1 MRKPLIVANWKMH
14 NTVSEASA
22 LVEELLGKI
31 GDISSVE
38 VAIAPPFTALESVS
52 KILSETDLT
61 LAAQN
66 MYWERAGAFTG
77 EISPVMLRDLTC
89 RFVILGHSERRQY
102 FGDGDGEVALKVGAT
117 LAEGLIPILCVG
129 ETLGEREY
137 EKTFEVVERQIRGAL
152 DGGMPDSGGALII
165 AYEPIWAIGTG
176 KTASP
181 KAAQEVHYFI
191 RGLLENLLGKEPGGE
206 VRILYG
212 GSVKP
217 DNIDSLMAMQDI
229 DGALVGGAS
238 LDAES
243 FTRIVHFK

>member
-14 NTVSEASA
+14 NTASEASSF
-22 LVEELLGKI
+22 VEELLGKI
-31 GDISSVE
+31 GEISSVE

-52 KILSETDLT
+52 KILSKTDLA

-66 MYWERAGAFTG
+66 MYWEPEGAFTG
-77 EISPVMLRDLTC
+77 EISPVMLRELDC

-102 FGDGDGEVALKVGAT
+102 FGDGDGEVALKVGAALT
-117 LAEGLIPILCVG
+117 EGLMPILCVG
-129 ETLGEREY
+129 ETLGEREQG
-137 EKTFEVVERQIRGAL
+137 KTFEIVERQVRSAL
-152 DGGMPDSGGALII
+152 DGGMPDSGGGLVI
-165 AYEPIWAIGTG
+165 AYEPVWAIGTG
-176 KTASP
+176 KTATP
-181 KAAQEVHYFI
+181 EAAQEVHGFI
-191 RGLLENLLGKEPGGE
+191 RGLLENLLGEGLGDE

-217 DNIDSLMAMQDI
+217 DSVNSLMAMQDI

-243 FTRIVHFK
+243 FARIIHFK